1 MSLRIS
7 ACALRSAPLLAALWF
22 AASGAHAQTANETR
36 LREALRETGARLRSA
51 EAALAAQQA
60 ATAAAERER
69 DALKAQAGK
78 SAVRDD
84 GARVAALQRQLG
96 QASSASEQARANAQK
111 WQAAQQQAA
120 QLAQQKDGERAALAT
135 RLEAAEAQAVRCAA
149 DSEALYATGQEIA
162 GLYRDPQF
170 IDFVR
175 DRGFEPLGL
184 DRVKHENR
192 VRALEDKLAE
202 QGEQA
207 ARCRN
212 GEAGTRTA
220 GS

>member
-69 DALKAQAGK
+69 DALKAQAGTRV
-78 SAVRDD
+78 VRDD
-84 GARVAALQRQLG
+84 SGRVAALQRRLD
-96 QASSASEQARANAQK
+96 QAGSASEQARAEAQR
-111 WQAAQQQAA
+111 WHAAQQQAA
-120 QLAQQKDGERAALAT
+120 QLAQQKDGERAALAA
-135 RLEAAEAQAVRCAA
+135 RLEAAEAQSARCAA
-149 DSEALYATGQEIA
+149 NSEALYATGQEIA
-162 GLYRDPQF
+162 GLYRDPKF

-175 DRGFEPLGL
+175 DRGFEPLGFE
-184 DRVKHENR
+184 RVRHENR
-192 VRALEDKLAE
+192 VRALEDRLAE

-207 ARCRN
+207 AHCRD
-212 GEAGTRTA
+212 GEAAARTA